1 MNSHEWL
8 GTEFTVHEYEI
19 ADWPDSGGVYILAK
33 RTFGPVGEIL
43 LRGADHWEALYVGK
57 AEKSFRERLRDH
69 EKWSDALGLGLTH
82 VHVRVAG
89 AIEQTLLEGT
99 LIAEL
104 QPRLN
109 VQGK

>member
-43 LRGADHWEALYVGK
+43 CSG
-57 AEKSFRERLRDH
+57 
-69 EKWSDALGLGLTH
+69 GLTIGRLCMLGKPKNRS
-82 VHVRVAG
+82 VSAF
-89 AIEQTLLEGT
+89 AITKNGRTHWGSGLLTSMSESRARSSRRF
-99 LIAEL
+99 LRA
-104 QPRLN
+104 P
-109 VQGK
+109 